1 MTTFTPP
8 VETVQVNRLFK
19 QNYGVT
25 VIREG
30 DTFRSKRN
38 PRQTELDN
46 ATSYWLG
53 GRSYEVT
60 DEEATALTAAGYG
73 DYLT

>member
-8 VETVQVNRLFK
+8 VVEEQETRL
-19 QNYGVT
+19 YGLYHGVT

-30 DTFRSKRN
+30 DSFREKRN
-38 PRQTELDN
+38 PRQTELDE

-53 GRSYEVT
+53 GRSYEVS
-60 DEEATALTAAGYG
+60 DEEAAALTAAGYG

>member
-1 MTTFTPP
+1 MTMFTPP
-8 VETVQVNRLFK
+8 VEEVQVTRLYK
-19 QNYGVT
+19 LQYGVT

-60 DEEATALTAAGYG
+60 DEEATALAAAGYG
-73 DYLT
+73 AYLT